1 MLQIAY
7 SSARAAGRCNRHERS
22 CNWTRVGCA
31 HCRSGS
37 GERQGEEKADSRPER
52 ARRDRRVGLLRHPF
66 TLFTLG
72 LNGTWIG
79 NLTALAPYKPLFIV
93 GTLALLALG
102 FYLVYRRP
110 RAAVCDDGSYCAR
123 PASNRIAKIG
133 LWMAT
138 VLVLAATT
146 FSLWFRFIEP

>member
-1 MLQIAY
+1 MSDHATRLGSDVPTADRAVANDKVKKRLIAGL
-7 SSARAAGRCNRHERS
+7 SVLGAIGASAC
-22 CNWTRVGCA
+22 CVI
-31 HCRSGS
+31 
-37 GERQGEEKADSRPER
+37 
-52 ARRDRRVGLLRHPF
+52 PF

-72 LNGTWIG
+72 VSGAWIG
-79 NLTALAPYKPLFIV
+79 NLTALAPYKPLFVV

-138 VLVLAATT
+138 ALVLAATT

>member
-1 MLQIAY
+1 MSDHATRLGSDVPTADRAVANDKVKKRLIAGL
-7 SSARAAGRCNRHERS
+7 SVLGAIGASAC
-22 CNWTRVGCA
+22 CVI
-31 HCRSGS
+31 
-37 GERQGEEKADSRPER
+37 
-52 ARRDRRVGLLRHPF
+52 PF

-72 LNGTWIG
+72 VSGAWIG
-79 NLTALAPYKPLFIV
+79 NLTALAPYKPLFVV

-146 FSLWFRFIEP
+146 FSLWFRFQP